1 MSDLINLTI
10 GGVII
15 LLTGVAALA
24 GVWVGQTGNSVGIA
38 VITASMIGV
47 GFLVVALGI
56 QIPSSLRTG

>member
-1 MSDLINLTI
+1 MSDLTNLTI

-15 LLTGVAALA
+15 LLTGVAALT
-24 GVWVGQTGNSVGIA
+24 GVWVGQTGSSVGIA

>member
-1 MSDLINLTI
+1 MSDLTNLTI

-24 GVWVGQTGNSVGIA
+24 GVWVGQTGSSVGIA